1 MKTYAKVIHRIILSI
16 LFSILT
22 WLIIKSFI
30 IEITFLRYFIL
41 ELILYLSMNLLK
53 FTLKKFKIHD
63 DAE

>member
-1 MKTYAKVIHRIILSI
+1 MKRNAKIIHRIILST

-22 WLIIKSFI
+22 WLVVKNFI

-53 FTLKKFKIHD
+53 FTLQKFKIHD
-63 DAE
+63 ETE